1 MRTQFLFRNRKDKPK
16 GWHCGMSTFFAQLDN
31 KVLSDTNRYRFTI
44 VMIQEMP
51 LLIL

>member
-1 MRTQFLFRNRKDKPK
+1 MRTQFLLGTAKINLRAGIAECQP
-16 GWHCGMSTFFAQLDN
+16 FFAQLDN